1 MSNLVKLLYDMAAL
15 KADYQRLHDDLFG
28 LSARRLLF
36 LLRAKARQGVEG
48 RISLLIGRLDD
59 LGKDMQHLTTE
70 DLAIRRGQ
78 ELRQALEAFAQ
89 ALGKTLRQ
97 MEALC
102 LARAT
107 ATAVEGRPTG
117 GGRSPLA
124 AYDDALQHQRQL
136 GARLNELIV
145 DL

>member
-15 KADYQRLHDDLFG
+15 KGDYQQLHDELFG
-28 LSARRLLF
+28 LSPRRLLF
-36 LLRAKARQGVEG
+36 LLRPKARQGVEG
-48 RISLLIGRLDD
+48 RIGLLIGRLEA
-59 LGKDMQHLTTE
+59 LGEDMRRLTPE

-78 ELRQALEAFAQ
+78 ELRQALESFAQ
-89 ALGKTLRQ
+89 ALGETLRQ
-97 MEALC
+97 LEMLHVAEAS
-102 LARAT
+102 AVTT
-107 ATAVEGRPTG
+107 AGPVLTSGRG
-117 GGRSPLA
+117 PLA